1 MATRKVL
8 NKKSPSTLRVKIG
21 ALATDEKMLASDDWF
36 VEYKNVDTRNAI
48 AQGLK
53 LVDHDGDEIYSDGKC
68 IPGFRVSFNQV
79 LLLVNSRHN
88 GVYTFTAYHKKP
100 SDKNWVKWKESAKTA
115 KEAIVGYKK
124 REAFLKL

>member
-1 MATRKVL
+1 MATRKE
-8 NKKSPSTLRVKIG
+8 SQSTLRVKIG

-53 LVDHDGDEIYSDGKC
+53 LVDHDGDEIYYSGKLV
-68 IPGFRVSFNQV
+68 PGFRVSLDQV
-79 LLLVNSRHN
+79 LFLRSSRHN
-88 GVYTFTAYHKKP
+88 GVYKFIAYHKKP
-100 SDKNWVKWKESAKTA
+100 SDKNWMKWAESKKTA
-115 KEAIVGYKK
+115 KEALLGYRR